1 MVDAAV
7 VPTSTHVGALAAASV
22 GAPTI
27 TRRRHQ
33 HGRHR
38 TPVGPRN
45 RQLDPLPPGTGRR
58 VVRARQERTYR
69 RSAEAVARIEAL
81 GYGSLWWG
89 EGIGGKDAFVNAAV
103 VLSSSTTLIAGTGI
117 ANLWARHPANMQ
129 GAAATVGAAWPG
141 RFVLGVGVSH
151 GSQVDPSGQVYEK
164 PLQRMAS
171 YLAEMDAASAI
182 APATSVPVPR
192 VLAALRPRMLEL
204 ASDRADGAHP
214 VFRSRRTR
222 PPRSQ
227 GARTRQAAH
236 PRAGGRF

>member
-1 MVDAAV
+1 MEDTGHPSGPDIVN
-7 VPTSTHVGALAAASV
+7 STRSRLG
-22 GAPTI
+22 
-27 TRRRHQ
+27 
-33 HGRHR
+33 
-38 TPVGPRN
+38 PVGVWSELVKSAPIAVQ
-45 RQLDPLPPGTGRR
+45 RQ
-58 VVRARQERTYR
+58 
-69 RSAEAVARIEAL
+69 AVARIEAL

-89 EGIGGKDAFVNAAV
+89 EGVGGKDAFVNAAV

-151 GSQVDPSGQVYEK
+151 GSLVDPSGQVYEK

-204 ASDRADGAHP
+204 ARDHADGAHP
-214 VFRSRRTR
+214 YFVPPDTSHSLARRSDPTSCSSPSSRWC
-222 PPRSQ
+222 
-227 GARTRQAAH
+227 
-236 PRAGGRF
+236 